1 MDRSKNSFYKYISC
15 KRKTREN
22 VGLLLNEMGNV
33 LTKNPE
39 KAMVIDGFFALV
51 FTGKTSLQENQAP
64 ETYEKV
70 WNKRRIK
77 LQSTS

>member
-1 MDRSKNSFYKYISC
+1 M
-15 KRKTREN
+15 
-22 VGLLLNEMGNV
+22 GLLLNEMGNV